1 MLQDLAFA
9 ARMLKRNLGF
19 TLVAV
24 LTLGLGI
31 GANTAI
37 FSVLDAVLLKPLPFE
52 HPNRLVWVWG
62 SFPRS
67 NEAAISPSDFAEYRE
82 HNHFFDQLGALSV
95 EEGASNLAA
104 GNQVEHVKTMLVSW
118 NLLDAIGVRP
128 QIGRGFARADE
139 NATLPQVV
147 ILGHTIWQQRFGG
160 DHEIIGKSLKLDG
173 ERVTVIG
180 VLGTDIPLIT
190 TAQIF
195 VPAPMLNPGMKVAN
209 ARFLRL
215 IGRMKNGATSNQAQ
229 ADLGSIARQLAEGE
243 PATHTDWTVRL
254 ESLADVK
261 VGSVRSALWILL
273 GAVGLVLLIACSNV
287 ANLLLAR
294 GAARQRE
301 VAIRAALG
309 AGRMRIVRQ
318 LLTESV
324 MLAMLGGVVAIS
336 LASWAV
342 EGLKRFGPPDLPR
355 LAEVHLDGTVLA
367 FAALISILTG
377 LVFGAAPALRSTRS
391 YLQDGLREGSRGSS
405 RVNAVGGALV
415 VSEMALSLVL
425 LIGAGLMLKSFWLLV
440 HVNPGFQTAHVVTTQ
455 IQLPADG
462 QHFVYQLIERTS
474 ALGGVEA
481 AGAITELP
489 LSGQMNDRSFR
500 VEGRSYP
507 PHQDDDANYRRVAGN
522 YFRAMNIPLL
532 QGRDFATFDTA
543 KSKPVVM
550 VNEPFARRY
559 YPGQG
564 ALGQHLVIGGAARE
578 ITGIV
583 GGVRHFSLQGQPPPE
598 MYVPFAQ
605 APTQQFLNLVVRASG
620 DPVQLVSAIREQV
633 TAIDPTEAAGEFHTM
648 DEVRAASVAQ
658 PRFSTFLLGLFAII
672 ALMLS
677 AIGLYGVI
685 SYAVSQRTR
694 EIGIRMALGA
704 KPQDIL
710 RLTLGQG
717 IRMTALGLAIGLC
730 AAFFVTRLLQSL
742 LFGVTPHDTSSFV
755 GVPVALTSVA
765 LLASWLPARR
775 AARVD
780 PLVSLREE

>member
-1 MLQDLAFA
+1 
-9 ARMLKRNLGF
+9 
-19 TLVAV
+19 VAV

-52 HPNRLVWVWG
+52 HPDRLVWVWG

-95 EEGASNLAA
+95 EEGASNLAG
-104 GNQVEHVKTMLVSW
+104 GNQVEHVKTMLVSS

-128 QIGRGFARADE
+128 QIGRGFTRADE

-147 ILGHTIWQQRFGG
+147 ILGHTIWQQHFGG
-160 DHEIIGKSLKLDG
+160 DREIIGKSLKLDG

-215 IGRMKNGATSNQAQ
+215 IGRMKDGANLTQAQ
-229 ADLGSIARQLAEGE
+229 ADLGSIARRLAEAE
-243 PATHTDWTVRL
+243 PALHTDWTVRL

-309 AGRMRIVRQ
+309 AGRMRIIRQ

-324 MLAMLGGVVAIS
+324 LLAMLGGAVAIA
-336 LASWAV
+336 LAGWAV
-342 EGLKRFGPPDLPR
+342 DALKRFGPVDLPR

-367 FAALISILTG
+367 FAALVSVLTG
-377 LVFGAAPALRSTRS
+377 LIFGAAPAFRSS
-391 YLQDGLREGSRGSS
+391 GGDLPALKEGSRGSS
-405 RVNAVGGALV
+405 RMNALGGALV

-425 LIGAGLMLKSFWLLV
+425 LIAAGLLLKSFWLLI
-440 HVNPGFQTAHVVTTQ
+440 HVNPGFQTAHVLTTQ

-462 QHFVYQLIERTS
+462 QRFVDQLIERTS

-489 LSGQMNDRSFR
+489 LSGQLNDTFFR

-507 PHQDDDANYRRVAGN
+507 PNQNDDANFRRVAGN
-522 YFRAMNIPLL
+522 YFNAMNIPLL
-532 QGRDFATFDTA
+532 QGRAFAAFDTA
-543 KSKPVVM
+543 KSKPIVM
-550 VNEPFARRY
+550 VNEPFARRFF
-559 YPGQG
+559 PGQK
-564 ALGQHLVIGGAARE
+564 ALGQHLVIGGNTRE

-583 GGVRHFSLQGQPPPE
+583 GGVRHFSLQDQPPPE

-605 APTQQFLNLVVRASG
+605 APTQQFLNLVVRAAG
-620 DPVQLVSAIREQV
+620 DPTQLSSAIRGQIA
-633 TAIDPTEAAGEFHTM
+633 AIDPTEATGEFRSM
-648 DEVRAASVAQ
+648 DEVRAASLAQ
-658 PRFSTFLLGLFAII
+658 PRFSTSLLGLFAII

-704 KPQDIL
+704 KPRDIL

-717 IRMTALGLAIGLC
+717 IRMTALGLTIGLC

-742 LFGVTPHDTSSFV
+742 LFGVTPYDASSFI
-755 GVPVALTSVA
+755 GVPIVLTGVA

>member
-1 MLQDLAFA
+1 
-9 ARMLKRNLGF
+9 
-19 TLVAV
+19 
-24 LTLGLGI
+24 
-31 GANTAI
+31 
-37 FSVLDAVLLKPLPFE
+37 
-52 HPNRLVWVWG
+52 
-62 SFPRS
+62 
-67 NEAAISPSDFAEYRE
+67 
-82 HNHFFDQLGALSV
+82 
-95 EEGASNLAA
+95 
-104 GNQVEHVKTMLVSW
+104 
-118 NLLDAIGVRP
+118 
-128 QIGRGFARADE
+128 
-139 NATLPQVV
+139 
-147 ILGHTIWQQRFGG
+147 
-160 DHEIIGKSLKLDG
+160 
-173 ERVTVIG
+173 

-215 IGRMKNGATSNQAQ
+215 IGRIKEGATLAQAQ
-229 ADLGSIARQLAEGE
+229 VDLGSIARRLAEAD
-243 PATHTDWTVRL
+243 PVSHTDWTVRL

-261 VGSVRSALWILL
+261 VASVRSALWILL

-301 VAIRAALG
+301 VAIRVALG
-309 AGRMRIVRQ
+309 AGRMRIIRQ

-324 MLAMLGGVVAIS
+324 LLAMLGGAVAIA

-342 EGLKRFGPPDLPR
+342 EGLKRFGPADLPR

-367 FAALISILTG
+367 FAALVSVVTG
-377 LVFGAAPALRSTRS
+377 LIFGAAPAFRSS
-391 YLQDGLREGSRGSS
+391 GGDLPALKEGSRGSS
-405 RVNAVGGALV
+405 RMNAVGGALV

-425 LIGAGLMLKSFWLLV
+425 LIAAGLLLKSFWLLI

-462 QHFVYQLIERTS
+462 QHFVDQLIERTS

-507 PHQDDDANYRRVAGN
+507 PNQDDDANYRRVAGN
-522 YFRAMNIPLL
+522 YFRGMNIPLL
-532 QGRDFATFDTA
+532 QGRDFAAFDTA
-543 KSKPVVM
+543 NAKPVVM
-550 VNEPFARRY
+550 VNEPFARRFF
-559 YPGQG
+559 PGQD
-564 ALGQHLVIGGAARE
+564 ALGQHLVIGGQARE

-583 GGVRHFSLQGQPPPE
+583 GGVRHFSLQHQPPPE

-620 DPVQLVSAIREQV
+620 DPAQLSSAIREQV

-658 PRFSTFLLGLFAII
+658 TRFSTFLLGLFAII